1 VLFPPLCLS
10 AALEKKAEAI
20 IPTSPAGRQD
30 DAVEAGITNKQYGV
44 ITETQTAPKYRLK
57 FKLFEL
63 IAELF
68 E

>member
-1 VLFPPLCLS
+1 MLGDATLPL
-10 AALEKKAEAI
+10 
-20 IPTSPAGRQD
+20 SPSDTPD
-30 DAVEAGITNKQYGV
+30 DAVEVGITDKQYGI
-44 ITETQTAPKYRLK
+44 ITETENTPKYRLK